1 MGEVLR
7 KFENKQDPFNPDNYL
22 SGYIN
27 ISQGDEYGKLL
38 LTHINGM
45 KSKEQTIYST
55 PKIHYPFNRR
65 GSFYFKFLEKVSPC
79 YVKIDGTNIISYRYI
94 FRKKEYVTYK
104 TRLSPVLQ
112 EGRFGNFFLM
122 WKEML
127 KKYPNIYEYAVDR
140 DINFS
145 YELFGILNKHLIS
158 YPVRLDTR
166 LLFGLKRYSGEIVLP
181 EEFKEGLPIVDKRC
195 DVRPSYFFPDF
206 YQKIRGEIESTNNYI
221 SDDEAE
227 GLEGCVIYIQD
238 IDENYKQWKLKPE
251 TIFKL
256 HCQGGM
262 NKNDIM
268 ATCYNALEN
277 VDLEGLTYEF
287 VVGLLKEEFSIRT
300 IISNEYRIKRILG
313 YVKEEIVRRHSVIGV
328 YEKLGLRLEE
338 NKNVLMREL
347 SKHFNRGDMRRVYS
361 IILAYEN
368 K

>member
-1 MGEVLR
+1 MREVLR
-7 KFENKQDPFNPDNYL
+7 QFEDKQDPFNPDNYL

-27 ISQGDEYGKLL
+27 INQGDEYGRLL

-45 KSKEQTIYST
+45 KCKEQTIYST
-55 PKIHYPFNRR
+55 PKMHYPFNKR
-65 GSFYFKFLEKVSPC
+65 GSFYFKFLEKLSPV
-79 YVKIDGTNIISYRYI
+79 YDKLDGTNIISYRYI

-104 TRLSPVLQ
+104 TRLSPILQ

-127 KKYPNIYEYAVDR
+127 KKYPSIREYANNL

-145 YELFGILNKHLIS
+145 YELYGILNKHLIS

-166 LLFGLKRYSGEIVLP
+166 LLFGLKRYNGEIVLP
-181 EEFKEGLPIVDKRC
+181 EVFREGLPVVDKHC
-195 DVRPSYFFPDF
+195 DIKPSYFFPDF
-206 YQKIRGEIESTNNYI
+206 YQKVRSEIESTNNYI

-227 GLEGCVIYIQD
+227 GLEGCVIYIR
-238 IDENYKQWKLKPE
+238 DEDGNHKQWKLKPE
-251 TIFKL
+251 TVFKL
-256 HCQGGM
+256 HCQGGI

-277 VDLEGLTYEF
+277 VDLEELTFEF
-287 VVGLLKEEFSIRT
+287 VVELLKEEFNIRV
-300 IISNEYRIKRILG
+300 ILANEYRIKKILG
-313 YVKEEIVRRHSVIGV
+313 EVKEEIVRRHDVIEV
-328 YEKLGLRLEE
+328 YEKLGLSLEE

-347 SKHFNRGDMRRVYS
+347 SKHFNRSDMRRVYS
-361 IILAYEN
+361 IISAYEN